1 MGPLGAVG
9 VVCGKGRLGQD
20 VEPRKEPER
29 LIEIEVADVAAAFL
43 VQQLQGEQ
51 TEQGAGGG
59 HHPRARIACLGD
71 ELVKLHPGQ
80 QRQKQENTGHA
91 GA

>member
-1 MGPLGAVG
+1 MT
-9 VVCGKGRLGQD
+9 
-20 VEPRKEPER
+20 
-29 LIEIEVADVAAAFL
+29 AAFL

-59 HHPRARIACLGD
+59 HHPRAGIARLD
-71 ELVKLHPGQ
+71 NELVKLYPGQ
-80 QRQKQENTGHA
+80 QREKQENTGHA